1 MCATKKL
8 VINELGDGFKKIY
21 MERKRFKESVLI
33 NTYRHIFL
41 PYISKDKGPLIIF
54 L

>member
-1 MCATKKL
+1 MYDIIRITYAESKQVCATKKF

-33 NTYRHIFL
+33 NTYRHIF
-41 PYISKDKGPLIIF
+41 
-54 L
+54 